1 MFIYLVNPASRIFIF
16 KFLFKY
22 KKGKEKEKGVS
33 FVLKELN

>member
-16 KFLFKY
+16 KFLLKY